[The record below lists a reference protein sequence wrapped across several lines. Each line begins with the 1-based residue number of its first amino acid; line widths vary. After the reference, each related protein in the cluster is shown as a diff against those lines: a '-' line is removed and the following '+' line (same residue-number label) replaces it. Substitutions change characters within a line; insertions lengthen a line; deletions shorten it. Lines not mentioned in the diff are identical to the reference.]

1 MKITLMMAITA
12 DGKIAKNSN
21 HFPDWTSREDKEYFF
36 KVSKEYGVIIMGD
49 KTFYTLPGPLPGRL
63 NVVFTLN
70 KNPEKIDG
78 VKWVSGE
85 PVKILRELEKGG
97 YTKALLGG
105 GAFLN
110 TQFLEKKL
118 IDEIILTIEP
128 KIFGQGLSLFN
139 KDFDINLNLIELKK
153 LNENSFIVRY
163 RVIK

>member
-1 MKITLMMAITA
+1 MMAVTA
-12 DGKIAKNSN
+12 DGKIAKNSD
-21 HFPDWTSREDKEYFF
+21 HFPDWTSREDKKYFL
-36 KVSKEYGVIIMGD
+36 KVSKEYGVIMMGD

-70 KNPEKIDG
+70 KNPKKIDG

-85 PVKILRELEKGG
+85 PAKILEDLEKEG
-97 YTKALLGG
+97 YNKALLGG

-110 TQFLEKKL
+110 TQFLEKNL

-139 KDFDINLNLIELKK
+139 KDFDINLELIELKK
-153 LNENSFIVRY
+153 LNKNSIAVKY
-163 RVIK
+163 KVIY

>member
-1 MKITLMMAITA
+1 MKVTMMMAVTA

-21 HFPDWTSREDKEYFF
+21 HFPDWTSKEDKEYFF
-36 KVSKEYGVIIMGD
+36 KVSKEYGVIMMGD

-70 KNPEKIDG
+70 KNPKKIKG
-78 VKWVSGE
+78 VKWVAGE
-85 PVKILRELEKGG
+85 PGDILSELGEMGHK
-97 YTKALLGG
+97 KALLGG

-110 TQFLEKKL
+110 GLFLEKKL

-139 KDFDINLNLIELKK
+139 KDFDINLELLEIKK
-153 LNENSFIVRY
+153 LNKNSFAVRY
-163 RVIK
+163 KII